1 MKAQF
6 LAAFKRAARQSPIH
20 SEVITYAVA
29 IEGGVALVDSEG
41 RFVYREQTR
50 AYGFIDL
57 EAEAAFTVPESPYAG
72 AVSITVQLAGTLDL
86 RHMLKMG
93 ETLYAVEAV
102 RGGDSVGLAVK
113 VTARAVSDPHTL
125 LDPIVSHDAP

>member
-6 LAAFKRAARQSPIH
+6 LAAFKRAARQSPLH
-20 SEVITYAVA
+20 SEVIIYEVA
-29 IEGGVALVDSEG
+29 TEGGVALVDSGG

-50 AYGFIDL
+50 ANGFVDL
-57 EAEAAFTVPESPYAG
+57 EAEAEFTVPESPYAG
-72 AVSITVQLAGTLDL
+72 AVAITVQHAGTLDQ

-93 ETLYAVEAV
+93 GILYAVEAV

-113 VTARAVSDPHTL
+113 VTARAVPDPHTL
-125 LDPIVSHDAP
+125 LEPVVGP

>member
-20 SEVITYAVA
+20 SEVIVYEVA
-29 IEGGVALVDSEG
+29 TEGGVALVDSAG
-41 RFVYREQTR
+41 RFIYREQTR
-50 AYGFIDL
+50 AYGFVDL
-57 EAEAAFTVPESPYAG
+57 EAEAEFTVPESPYAG
-72 AVSITVQLAGTLDL
+72 AVAITVQHAGTLDQ

-93 ETLYAVEAV
+93 GILYAVEAV

-113 VTARAVSDPHTL
+113 VTARAVPDPHTL
-125 LDPIVSHDAP
+125 LEPVANP